1 MAQHPRTVLV
11 VGAVVL
17 GLAGVALVLIGPWRG
32 SDQPLPP
39 DDRPDD
45 VEPEPEPEPEPAAW
59 PLTGVRTDDVTSRPA
74 LIVKVSNSPEAR
86 PQTGLELADV
96 VFEEL
101 VEGGVTRFAAVF
113 HSRTPEVVGPVRSAR
128 PVDAQLLSGFGRPGF
143 AYSGAREEVRELL
156 ARTAGVL
163 LTEGDPGFFRDD
175 GRYASTP
182 VAPHDLFLTADE
194 TWEAALAGGAAP
206 LGDLGWAFDDE
217 LPPTEAA
224 GGDGGGGT
232 GAGGADGDGGGGT
245 GGDGTTVEIVMS
257 DAFRTTWTYDPE
269 AGVYRRAQNGVP
281 SEVTGPGAIAAA
293 NVVVVRARHYR
304 GASGFP
310 ETDVVGEGEAVVLR
324 DGRRYAARWSKPS
337 ASDPLL
343 VLTADGRA
351 PFPFQ
356 RGTTWI
362 HLPEDLPG

>member
-1 MAQHPRTVLV
+1 MTQHRRSVLA
-11 VGAVVL
+11 VGAMVL
-17 GLAGVALVLIGPWRG
+17 GLAALALVLLGPWRA
-32 SDQPLPP
+32 SEQPLPP
-39 DDRPDD
+39 DEGPDD

-59 PLTGVRTDDVTSRPA
+59 PLTGVRTDDVTSRPPF
-74 LIVKVSNSPEAR
+74 IVKVSNSPEAR

-113 HSRTPEVVGPVRSAR
+113 HSRVPEVVGPVRSAR

-156 ARTAGVL
+156 ARTPGVL

-182 VAPHDLFLTADE
+182 VAPHDLFLTAEE

-206 LGDLGWAFDDE
+206 LGELGWAFDDE
-217 LPPTEAA
+217 PPATEAA
-224 GGDGGGGT
+224 G
-232 GAGGADGDGGGGT
+232 A
-245 GGDGTTVEIVMS
+245 DGTTVEIAMS
-257 DAFRTTWTYDPE
+257 DTFRTTWTYDPE

-310 ETDVVGEGEAVVLR
+310 ETDVVGEGEALVLR
-324 DGRRYAARWSKPS
+324 DGRRYDARWAK
-337 ASDPLL
+337 ASERDPLL
-343 VLTADGRA
+343 VLMADGRA

-356 RGTTWI
+356 RGSTWI
-362 HLPEDLPG
+362 HLPEQLPG